1 MARGVFLAALALAA
15 AGCGDRCENLCTSVG
30 VKLASCKPDGL
41 TWNDL
46 GARSRSDF
54 VNQCQLQWARERTDL
69 SASDLQLALEACR
82 DTSRELGTL
91 SCDEM
96 LALYGPTE

>member
-1 MARGVFLAALALAA
+1 MPRAAFALMVTAVV

-30 VKLASCKPDGL
+30 LELGTCKPQSL

-54 VNQCQLQWARERTDL
+54 VNQCQQQWGRERIDL
-69 SASDLQLALEACR
+69 SASDLRLALAACK
-82 DTSRELGTL
+82 DTQRELDTL
-91 SCDEM
+91 TCDEV